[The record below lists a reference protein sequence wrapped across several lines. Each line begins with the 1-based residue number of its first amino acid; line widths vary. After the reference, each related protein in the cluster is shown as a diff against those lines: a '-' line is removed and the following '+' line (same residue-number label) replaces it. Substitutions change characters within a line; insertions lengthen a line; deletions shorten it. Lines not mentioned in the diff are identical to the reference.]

1 MNDENGTGQVAK
13 TLAGG
18 VLLGVMTAAVMG
30 AWAWAS
36 DRPECSGASFACIR
50 AAILI
55 ALIGIPAALTLAWL
69 GLRALGTS
77 DPALAVASTFL
88 VALVA
93 PSVIDPPLWVWP
105 VGLGAV
111 GCVVIALL
119 GARSRRTTLRPE
131 IGR

>member
-1 MNDENGTGQVAK
+1 MNDESGSAEVVR

-18 VLLGVMTAAVMG
+18 VLLGVIAAGVMG

-36 DRPECSGASFACIR
+36 DRPECSGEMFACVGEV
-50 AAILI
+50 ILV

-77 DPALAVASTFL
+77 NPALAVAATFL
-88 VALVA
+88 AALVF

-105 VGLGAV
+105 VGVGAV
-111 GCVVIALL
+111 GCGMIALL
-119 GARSRRTTLRPE
+119 GAGARPTT
-131 IGR
+131 

>member
-1 MNDENGTGQVAK
+1 MHDENGYREVAS

-18 VLLGVMTAAVMG
+18 VILGGMAAGVMA

-36 DRPECSGASFACIR
+36 DRPECSGEMFACVGEV
-50 AAILI
+50 LLV

-77 DPALAVASTFL
+77 NPALTVALTFL
-88 VALVA
+88 VALIV
-93 PSVIDPPLWVWP
+93 PSAMDPPLWVWP
-105 VGLGAV
+105 VGVGAV

-119 GARSRRTTLRPE
+119 GARSRRTT
-131 IGR
+131 

>member
-1 MNDENGTGQVAK
+1 MRVESGSGEVAR

-18 VLLGVMTAAVMG
+18 VLLGVIAASVMS

-36 DRPECSGASFACIR
+36 DRPECSGEMFACVGEV
-50 AAILI
+50 ILV
-55 ALIGIPAALTLAWL
+55 ALIGVPAALTLAWL

-77 DPALAVASTFL
+77 NPALAVALTFL

-93 PSVIDPPLWVWP
+93 PSVIDPPMWVWP
-105 VGLGAV
+105 WGIGAV

-119 GARSRRTTLRPE
+119 GARSHQTT
-131 IGR
+131 

>member
-1 MNDENGTGQVAK
+1 MDDASGFGEVAK

-18 VLLGVMTAAVMG
+18 VLLGVMTAGVMG

-36 DRPECSGASFACIR
+36 DRPECSGASFACIG

-55 ALIGIPAALTLAWL
+55 ALIGVPAALTLAWL
-69 GLRALGTS
+69 GLRILRTS
-77 DPALAVASTFL
+77 NPAFAVASTFL

-93 PSVIDPPLWVWP
+93 PAVIDPPLWVWP

-119 GARSRRTTLRPE
+119 GARSRRTT
-131 IGR
+131 